1 MPLTPRFLD
10 HYRKADRIM
19 LGLIWLL
26 SLFAWSLAYW
36 HNTFIQAFL
45 VGDGTRLMRCC
56 LGIGLMVMAALHI
69 NQAEGVIESH
79 FGIFALLAVLTFY
92 RDWLPILV
100 AVATIA
106 VHHVVFHALQHQGFS
121 VYIPARRRCWQGRQ
135 GHGACIARGSFRSI
149 PDADY
154 RPG

>member
-45 VGDGTRLMRCC
+45 VGGGKRLMRCC

-92 RDWLPILV
+92 RD
-100 AVATIA
+100 
-106 VHHVVFHALQHQGFS
+106 
-121 VYIPARRRCWQGRQ
+121 
-135 GHGACIARGSFRSI
+135 
-149 PDADY
+149 
-154 RPG
+154 